1 MAIQL
6 RPAVPGDELEVAGVH
21 VRSWQVGY
29 RDLLPQASLDAMR
42 PEDRAARY
50 TFGDPDPTLPKTLV
64 AVDDAVDGSIVG
76 FIATRSIAAEPGK
89 VLALYVEPR
98 HWGRGIGQV
107 LIAAARDR
115 LAALGHREA
124 TLWLLEGNARGA
136 RFYAADGWRPDGE
149 HRVEALWG
157 VQVSELRYRR
167 AL

>member
-6 RPAVPGDELEVAGVH
+6 RPAVPGDELEVASVH

-29 RDLLPQASLDAMR
+29 RDLLPQASLAAMR

-50 TFGDPDPTLPKTLV
+50 TFGDPDPTVPKTIV
-64 AVDDAVDGSIVG
+64 AIDDEGAIVG
-76 FIATRSIAAEPGK
+76 FIATRSIAGEPGK
-89 VLALYVEPR
+89 VLALYVEPA
-98 HWGRGIGQV
+98 HWGRGIGQI
-107 LIAAARDR
+107 LIAAARER

-136 RFYAADGWRPDGE
+136 RFYAADGWLLDGE
-149 HRVEALWG
+149 HRVEELWG